1 MALIRPILFDPAGD
15 APGSELLAQ
24 GRQGGQGDLVHKGA
38 GLLLGGGAQQVI
50 HPGAPLLAVPEVS
63 GGGEAPGRVLLV
75 RDKAAAESEAE
86 QHHDEGKRQG
96 GDEGH
101 GLECRQPPVLIR
113 VPAVTPSSRA
123 QNRRC
128 QTGEPSLPWVAMLSM
143 TKALSRRR

>member
-50 HPGAPLLAVPEVS
+50 PSGCATACRSRSQWRGGRLA
-63 GGGEAPGRVLLV
+63 GVLLV
-75 RDKAAAESEAE
+75 CDKAAAESEAE

-96 GDEGH
+96 
-101 GLECRQPPVLIR
+101 
-113 VPAVTPSSRA
+113 
-123 QNRRC
+123 RR
-128 QTGEPSLPWVAMLSM
+128 
-143 TKALSRRR
+143 